1 MNRTISYILTFSAG
15 VAIGVAASWKAFKTY
30 YEKIVQEEID
40 SIYDSLSS
48 NSTEPEEQKDEIIV
62 NEVIEE
68 KKNYAEV
75 LSSEGYAGKEITD
88 EEVSDVRPKV
98 ISDSEFAALDETEYD
113 IITLTY
119 YSDGILSD
127 DRDDIIYDID
137 DIIGEDSLE
146 AFNDVDEGGN
156 PVDTIYVVNDEM
168 GTAYEILRDNRAYES
183 VSRKLHRGSHLDSDT

>member
-1 MNRTISYILTFSAG
+1 MNRTVKYVLTFSAG
-15 VAIGVAASWKAFKTY
+15 VAIGVAASWKLLKTHF
-30 YEKIVQEEID
+30 EKITQDEID
-40 SIYDSLSS
+40 SIYATLCPPVE
-48 NSTEPEEQKDEIIV
+48 TEKTENDDAVESVTDEREE
-62 NEVIEE
+62 
-68 KKNYAEV
+68 YATV
-75 LSSEGYAGKEITD
+75 LSSTGYAGKEITG

-98 ISDSEFAALDETEYD
+98 ISDTEFAALDEDAYD

-137 DIIGEDSLE
+137 DIIGESSLDQ
-146 AFNDVDEGGN
+146 FNDVDEHGN

-183 VSRKLHRGSHLDSDT
+183 VSRKLHRESHLDDDT